1 MAVVSLSN
9 ESTLIRT
16 DSNRLERIQAISR
29 RYTCLR
35 VPARACACLSACLSA
50 AFARFVQSGSE

>member
-1 MAVVSLSN
+1 MTVASLSN

-29 RYTCLR
+29 RYACLR
-35 VPARACACLSACLSA
+35 VPERLPER
-50 AFARFVQSGSE
+50 AFAALVQTGSE

>member
-29 RYTCLR
+29 RYACLR
-35 VPARACACLSACLSA
+35 VPERLPERRVRT
-50 AFARFVQSGSE
+50 FRPERIGI